1 MAYIATDILPLK
13 RLVFLGDSKKLLMTF
28 SRAAIRKFGYELQ
41 KAQAGEQP
49 SDSKSMK
56 SIGPGVEEIRIW
68 IESGTYRVI
77 YLARRPEAVYV
88 LHAFQKES
96 QATSPRDLELARR
109 RLAELS

>member
-1 MAYIATDILPLK
+1 M
-13 RLVFLGDSKKLLMTF
+13 FLGDSKKSLMSF
-28 SRAAIRKFGYELQ
+28 PAPARRKFGYELQ
-41 KAQAGEQP
+41 KVQAGAPP
-49 SDSKSMK
+49 SDSKPMK

-68 IESGTYRVI
+68 VESGTFRVI

-88 LHAFQKES
+88 LHAFQKKS